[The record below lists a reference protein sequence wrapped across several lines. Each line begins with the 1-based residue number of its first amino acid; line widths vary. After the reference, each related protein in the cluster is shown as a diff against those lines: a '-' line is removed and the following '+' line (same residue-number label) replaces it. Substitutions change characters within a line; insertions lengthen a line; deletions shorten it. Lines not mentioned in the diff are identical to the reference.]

1 LHSLFFNFLKI
12 KNQLIMKY
20 ATKTIMTLGLILS
33 LLGCSDEIENNEIDN
48 NVDPEIASQLIE
60 DLYAKMYTPGS
71 GGTQSHADFGHKT
84 YDLLSDLLIGDMAP
98 TSHGSGGQLI
108 PNINQDYFG
117 TIDFTN
123 SNNYRVWTQYYSIIE
138 TANTIID
145 MFGGDDA
152 QPQDDEGRHFFGQA
166 LVMRAHSY
174 FYLTQYMANDYD
186 PSAAILPIYREANSD
201 YAPKSTTA
209 EVFQLIENDLNRA
222 IDLLENYQRPSKKH
236 VNQFIAQAIL
246 AYGIAAQRD
255 VSRLSE
261 VIELC
266 DAVIVNSGATIMDAT
281 EIVGGFNNVETSGWI
296 WGVDL
301 TYDMN
306 IGLLS
311 WWGQVDYFSYS
322 YAAVGDTKAIDQNLF
337 DEISAEDARKEQF
350 YNQLGPNYLQP
361 LYKFFDAD
369 RVPLGT
375 TINTQSDYLYMRIA
389 EIHML
394 KAESLAKIGQDGQAR
409 ATLANVLDQRLP
421 DISYLNGLSGTALQD
436 EIHLQTR
443 IEFWGEGK
451 TYLALKRNERMTGVR
466 GENHW
471 YSDLIGTSFS
481 HNDERL
487 TFEIPQSEIE
497 NNPFIND
504 QN

>member
-1 LHSLFFNFLKI
+1 MKRSINFLRLTSIFALLFF
-12 KNQLIMKY
+12 
-20 ATKTIMTLGLILS
+20 A
-33 LLGCSDEIENNEIDN
+33 CSDDIENENTEV

-98 TSHGSGGQLI
+98 TSHGSGGFLI
-108 PNINQDYFG
+108 PNVNQNYFG
-117 TIDFTN
+117 TTDFTN
-123 SNNYRVWTQYYSIIE
+123 RNNYRVWTQYYSIIE

-166 LVMRAHSY
+166 LAMRAHSY

-236 VNQFIAQAIL
+236 VNQFMAQAIL
-246 AYGIAAQRD
+246 AYAIAAQRD
-255 VSRLSE
+255 ASRLNT
-261 VIELC
+261 VLELC
-266 DAVIVNSGATIMDAT
+266 DAVIVNSGATIMDVT
-281 EIVGGFNNVETSGWI
+281 EVVGGFNNVETPGWV

-322 YAAVGDTKAIDQNLF
+322 YAAVGDSKAIDQNLY
-337 DEISAEDARKEQF
+337 DQIPMVDVRKEQF
-350 YNQLGPNYLQP
+350 FSQLSAWNHLQP
-361 LYKFFDAD
+361 LYKFYDAD

-375 TINTQSDYLYMRIA
+375 TQNTQSDYVYMRIA
-389 EIHML
+389 ELYLL
-394 KAESLAKIGQDGQAR
+394 KAESLAKLGQDPAAR
-409 ATLANVLDQRLP
+409 VVLAEVLSQRLP
-421 DISYLNGLSGTALQD
+421 DVNYLNSLSGVALED
-436 EIHLQTR
+436 EIYLQTR

-451 TYLALKRNERMTGVR
+451 AYLALKRNERWTGIR
-466 GENHW
+466 GENHH
-471 YSDLIGTSFS
+471 YTDLIGTSFA